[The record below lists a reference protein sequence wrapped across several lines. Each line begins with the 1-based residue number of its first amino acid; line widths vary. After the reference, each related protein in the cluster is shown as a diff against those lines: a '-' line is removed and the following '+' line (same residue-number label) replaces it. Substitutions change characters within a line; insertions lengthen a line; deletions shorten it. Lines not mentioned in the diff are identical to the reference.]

1 MNLLN
6 KKIKD
11 KIKLLD
17 DIDKQYIPQVQSQP
31 KKNFNRMQNKN
42 LNENINSIELIKNSK
57 NENFDKVYSNFI
69 LNGDPNLNLNNSKD
83 NQENSENNQNVEDR
97 LNNFGRYIKNKIEVQ
112 RQIETIQ
119 IKNKHKPKLNKTRNK
134 TEKNEQILNYQNDKK
149 NMIKNPSNQ
158 KNKSFQNIN
167 DINNNFTYHPKI
179 NKKSIQLA
187 KKMEPSS
194 IRLYK
199 KKKLQIENEIKPKMF
214 YVNLYKHK
222 AINKK
227 NDSKNKS
234 IYEKMNNLY
243 LRGIEQR
250 QKKEKRISENKKK
263 EEEEYK
269 QYSYKPN
276 INKILPYNS
285 TKNKIKKNSSVIINR
300 SKSKKNNSK
309 KEFKKFNIYEKN
321 YDWKKKIEKENIK
334 KKKLK
339 EETIQKLCTFRPLLD
354 EKALEKPNKKY
365 LDKVFEQINSYVMKR
380 RQNIKYKKTEE
391 NYRKKKFFVAREGY
405 TPRCTIPQE
414 FELQTEIRERSFGKN
429 KNRTCQN
436 FHLNNNRSKNSDKK
450 SFGKNENHSWFYKE
464 EMSTNGCNFNSNISN
479 VNESNGTKEAF
490 SHTQFDFIEAVN
502 FLHDKLDKLNI

>member
-1 MNLLN
+1 
-6 KKIKD
+6 
-11 KIKLLD
+11 
-17 DIDKQYIPQVQSQP
+17 
-31 KKNFNRMQNKN
+31 
-42 LNENINSIELIKNSK
+42 
-57 NENFDKVYSNFI
+57 
-69 LNGDPNLNLNNSKD
+69 
-83 NQENSENNQNVEDR
+83 
-97 LNNFGRYIKNKIEVQ
+97 
-112 RQIETIQ
+112 
-119 IKNKHKPKLNKTRNK
+119 
-134 TEKNEQILNYQNDKK
+134 
-149 NMIKNPSNQ
+149 
-158 KNKSFQNIN
+158 
-167 DINNNFTYHPKI
+167 
-179 NKKSIQLA
+179 
-187 KKMEPSS
+187 
-194 IRLYK
+194 
-199 KKKLQIENEIKPKMF
+199 MF

-222 AINKK
+222 AVNKK

-339 EETIQKLCTFRPLLD
+339 EETIQKLCTFRPILD
-354 EKALEKPNKKY
+354 EKTLEKPNKKY

-380 RQNIKYKKTEE
+380 RQNIKYKKSEE
-391 NYRKKKFFVAREGY
+391 NYRKKKFFVAGEGY

-450 SFGKNENHSWFYKE
+450 SFGENENHSWFYKE

>member
-17 DIDKQYIPQVQSQP
+17 DIDKQYTPQVQSQP
-31 KKNFNRMQNKN
+31 KKNFNRIRNKN

-57 NENFDKVYSNFI
+57 NENFDEVYSNFI
-69 LNGDPNLNLNNSKD
+69 LNGDPNLNLNNSKE
-83 NQENSENNQNVEDR
+83 NKENSENNQNVEDR
-97 LNNFGRYIKNKIEVQ
+97 LNNYGRYIKNKIEVQ

-134 TEKNEQILNYQNDKK
+134 TEKNEQILHYQNDKK
-149 NMIKNPSNQ
+149 NKNKNMQ
-158 KNKSFQNIN
+158 ENKSFQNIN

-214 YVNLYKHK
+214 YVNLYKNK
-222 AINKK
+222 ATNKK

-263 EEEEYK
+263 EEEDYK

-285 TKNKIKKNSSVIINR
+285 TKNKIKKNSSVVINR

-309 KEFKKFNIYEKN
+309 REFKKFNIYEKN
-321 YDWKKKIEKENIK
+321 YEWKKKIEKENIK
-334 KKKLK
+334 KKKIS
-339 EETIQKLCTFRPLLD
+339 EEKIKNFCTFHPNIS
-354 EKALEKPNKKY
+354 EHISHTSNKKIKN
-365 LDKVFEQINSYVMKR
+365 KVLEQINTYVYKR
-380 RQNIKYKKTEE
+380 RQNIKYKKFEE
-391 NYRKKKFFVAREGY
+391 NYKRKKFYIDGEGY
-405 TPRCTIPQE
+405 TPRSTIPHE
-414 FELQTEIRERSFGKN
+414 FEFQTELRERSLGKN
-429 KNRTCQN
+429 KNRSCEN
-436 FHLNNNRSKNSDKK
+436 FHINKNNKDKNSFKK
-450 SFGKNENHSWFYKE
+450 NLGNNEHFWFFKE
-464 EMSTNGCNFNSNISN
+464 EMNTNGYNYNSNICN
-479 VNESNGTKEAF
+479 FNESNGTKEANP
-490 SHTQFDFIEAVN
+490 HIQFDFIEAVN
-502 FLHDKLDKLNI
+502 LLHEKLDKLNI